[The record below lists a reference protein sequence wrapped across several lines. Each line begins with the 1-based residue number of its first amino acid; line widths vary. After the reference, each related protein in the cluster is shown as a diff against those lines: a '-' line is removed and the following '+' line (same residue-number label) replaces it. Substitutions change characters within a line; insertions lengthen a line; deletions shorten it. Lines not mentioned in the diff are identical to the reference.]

1 MQFMPLTVVLTLRL
15 LPRGMGGAADATPA
29 SHPHTGCHMSV
40 LMRTVRR
47 ARAFNRRTT
56 HSQLER
62 NERKQDTTPHTSRH
76 YATHI
81 IGHAAGAAGKRT

>member
-1 MQFMPLTVVLTLRL
+1 
-15 LPRGMGGAADATPA
+15 
-29 SHPHTGCHMSV
+29 MSV